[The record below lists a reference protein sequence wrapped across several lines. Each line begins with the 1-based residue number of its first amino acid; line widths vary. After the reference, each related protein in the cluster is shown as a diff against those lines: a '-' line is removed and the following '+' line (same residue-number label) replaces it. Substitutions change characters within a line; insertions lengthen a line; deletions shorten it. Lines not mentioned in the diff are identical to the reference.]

1 MILEKIKRFETRLK
15 NLPIKRFIFE
25 ILSSKSAELEDLNIA
40 QLTKGERSD
49 GTKIRPNY
57 ADSGY
62 AAFKNARN
70 PRAGKGTPDLKDT
83 GDFYQG
89 IKVRVTRQSVITSG
103 TDEKTDALQ
112 FKYGDE
118 IIGINIEG
126 LDARELLMPELL
138 IKIKRH
144 LGI

>member
-1 MILEKIKRFETRLK
+1 VILEKIKRFESRLK

-25 ILSSKSAELEDLNIA
+25 ILSSRSAELEDVNIA
-40 QLTKGERSD
+40 QLTRGERSD
-49 GTKIRPNY
+49 GTKISPRY

-89 IKVRVTRQSVITSG
+89 IKVRVTRQSIITSG

-118 IIGINIEG
+118 IIGINVEG
-126 LDARELLMPELL
+126 LDVVDLLMPELL
-138 IKIKRH
+138 MKIKQY